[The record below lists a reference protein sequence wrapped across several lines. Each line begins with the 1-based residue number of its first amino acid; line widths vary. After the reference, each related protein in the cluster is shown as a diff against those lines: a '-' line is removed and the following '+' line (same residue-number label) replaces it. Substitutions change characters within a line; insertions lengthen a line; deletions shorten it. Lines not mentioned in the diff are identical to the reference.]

1 MKNSS
6 VILSNALKDHRNLLK
21 GRTGSEI
28 IHNKRKL
35 ALEKLFEKETDKGEQ
50 VIITIGR
57 KTIQE
62 NNEGTKLT

>member
-21 GRTGSEI
+21 GRTDSKI
-28 IHNKRKL
+28 IHNQQKL

>member
-1 MKNSS
+1 
-6 VILSNALKDHRNLLK
+6 
-21 GRTGSEI
+21 
-28 IHNKRKL
+28 L

-50 VIITIGR
+50 VMITIGI